1 MLEKTPEQMTKAEQV
16 ERIMELLEKLGVIP
30 PPMLPNNREGE
41 CASRQAN
48 YL

>member
-30 PPMLPNNREGE
+30 PPVLPNTREVE
-41 CASRQAN
+41 CASRQVN